1 MNKLPLVKFISE
13 LLQNVDFENTV
24 LIACQHILPSN
35 LAMFSHL
42 FAKGLRPENI
52 FLIGKTYSTQVKA
65 EKAFLEKGVYVHK
78 YGYSSHESFDVQFV
92 KALDDFLVCILKSVG
107 GLSFD
112 NIIVLDDGG
121 ELIKQINAKKVFK
134 NVKVVACEQ
143 TTSGYENLVK
153 INKNLRFPVINVA
166 RSKAKL
172 DVESPF
178 IAEAVIKILEK
189 RLRSLK
195 KKPKKILVVGAGA
208 IGINLFN
215 QLSKNFQVSLY
226 DISPHKSHYDGNLDQ
241 IISGYDIVIGS
252 TGKTIISEKQFK
264 LFKKG
269 TVLVS
274 ASSSDREF
282 DSAKLRLLVKETNNP
297 HFDIFTNGIHLLN
310 SGFPINFNG
319 TEVEKT
325 SDIQLTRALMF
336 SAICLAKIKK
346 YKNGLVELDKG
357 IQRKIIDKY
366 LEN

>member
-1 MNKLPLVKFISE
+1 GFTSE
-13 LLQNVDFENTV
+13 LFKIVDFEKTV
-24 LIACQHILPSN
+24 VIACQHILPTN
-35 LAMFSHL
+35 LVMFNYL
-42 FAKGLRPENI
+42 FAKGLRPESV

-121 ELIKQINAKKVFK
+121 ELIKQINAKKVFE
-134 NVKVVACEQ
+134 NVKVVTCEQ

-172 DVESPF
+172 DVESPI
-178 IAEAVIKILEK
+178 IAQAVIKILEK
-189 RLRSLK
+189 QLRSLE

-208 IGINLFN
+208 IGINIFE
-215 QLSKNFQVSLY
+215 QLREKFQVSLFDMLPY
-226 DISPHKSHYDGNLDQ
+226 KSHFDGNLDQ
-241 IISGYDIVIGS
+241 IISGYDVVIGS
-252 TGKTIISEKQFK
+252 TGTTIISEKQFRFLK
-264 LFKKG
+264 NG
-269 TVLVS
+269 TVLAS

-282 DSAKLRLLVKETNNP
+282 DSVKLRLLVKETNDP
-297 HFDIFTNGIHLLN
+297 HFDVLTNGIYLLN